1 MDKTIENAPA
11 LLESLYKYF
20 PTIGS
25 IILIALVVIAIS
37 KWGVPPISEFIQTLR
52 KQKNE
57 HDLEVRRFEKESQDR
72 QIDIQLKIS
81 NTLEKTTLV
90 LGDIKTDTS
99 ITQSAINELKSSM
112 NILHENNRE
121 YLGHRKELVEVISC
135 LEDSVS
141 TLEGKINNMGHTM
154 CSPQTHKMLQ
164 ELIDLVKDLNRLLTI
179 RDICKA

>member
-1 MDKTIENAPA
+1 MDKTIESAPA

-20 PTIGS
+20 PTIGG

-37 KWGVPPISEFIQTLR
+37 KWGVPPISEFIQNLR
-52 KQKNE
+52 EQKNE

-81 NTLEKTTLV
+81 NTLEKTTTV

-99 ITQSAINELKSSM
+99 ITQSAINDLRSSM

-121 YLGHRKELVEVISC
+121 YLGHRKELTEVITNLKCSVSN
-135 LEDSVS
+135 LED
-141 TLEGKINNMGHTM
+141 KISNMGHTM

-164 ELIDLVKDLNRLLTI
+164 EAIDLLKDLNRLLTI
-179 RDICKA
+179 GGVK